1 MTLDLA
7 HAARQRQLRQSV
19 IHVPAWQ
26 VCQGAKHRNA
36 AGVLQ
41 RMGR

>member
-7 HAARQRQLRQSV
+7 HAARQRQLRHPV
-19 IHVPAWQ
+19 IQILAWH